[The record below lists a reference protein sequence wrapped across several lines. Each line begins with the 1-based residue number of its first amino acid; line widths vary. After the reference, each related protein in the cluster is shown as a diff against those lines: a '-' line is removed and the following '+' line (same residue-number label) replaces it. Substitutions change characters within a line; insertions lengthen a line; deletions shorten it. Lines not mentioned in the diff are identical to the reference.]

1 MRRFTLTLRSS
12 GPARKA
18 AQAAQL
24 HVGHKCM
31 DLADHIFLKRVP
43 SAEPEWIAELLARL
57 VWLTDDNGYEIS
69 NSLRRWLA
77 EGNLSK
83 VEIALAFREVW
94 LWETRDQMDTILSSV
109 EARFPALLE
118 QCAALRTVWQQ
129 QFPEL

>member
-1 MRRFTLTLRSS
+1 
-12 GPARKA
+12 
-18 AQAAQL
+18 
-24 HVGHKCM
+24 M

-43 SAEPEWIAELLARL
+43 SADPEWIAEILGRL

-77 EGNLSK
+77 EDDLAK

-94 LWETRDQMDTILSSV
+94 LWETRNEMDAIFRSV
-109 EARFPALLE
+109 EARFPSLLE
-118 QCAALRTVWQQ
+118 QCVTVRAAWHT